1 MNKPTKYSIALLAI
15 LTLSNANM
23 VDLGE
28 IDIISTTRTA
38 QKLTKTTSTTE
49 VITDTMIEQKGY
61 VNLTQVLND
70 IAGLATTQSG
80 GLGQTTSLFSRGMTG
95 GSTLIMIDGVR
106 MNDSSTTDNKA
117 ILENISLSN
126 VKQIEIIK
134 GSMSSIWGG
143 NASGGVINIITKT
156 PQDGLHG
163 SINGSC
169 GSHDTYDTGANLS
182 YRNDKISVNAG
193 ASRLSTDGISAMAP
207 ANAEKDQMNQNNYYG
222 SINFTPNENNAFN
235 FTVNKTI
242 TKADYDDNWSAD
254 QANDDYSY
262 SDGDVYIWSAKH
274 IYTNDN
280 YESILQA
287 SKADGE
293 RTYYTT
299 GYYGDGVNVYRFKNE
314 NYSWI
319 NKYDYANGTLTGGFE
334 YLSVDGFN
342 QYNTY
347 TPSEAGYIDRAA
359 YVSNLYNITDNTLLE
374 TNIRYDDFSKFDNET
389 SYKIGIKQKLGD
401 FEARANYG
409 KSFDAP
415 SGYQLANT
423 YPGIFIEPSTTKGY
437 EIGLNYAKM
446 IDIVYFSNKVKDG
459 LIWRT
464 GATYTDPYGYANANE
479 STTYNGIEITLNTPI
494 MEQLWLSANYTRLFS
509 MNETVIMA
517 DGSIGPKI
525 RRPKE
530 TANIALSYEAIE
542 KLSTMLAV
550 QYIGD
555 RLDIDYNA
563 YPAALKDTG
572 NYTIWNIS
580 AAYEIDPALSLNVY
594 LKNMFDKEYQSVYGY
609 NSEGRT
615 LEAKLTYKF

>member
-1 MNKPTKYSIALLAI
+1 MNKPTRYSIALLAI
-15 LTLSNANM
+15 LTLSNADT

-28 IDIISTTRTA
+28 LEIVSTTRTA
-38 QKLTKTTSTTE
+38 QKLTKTTATTE

-70 IAGLATTQSG
+70 IAGLSITQSG
-80 GLGQTTSLFSRGMTG
+80 GLGQTTSLFNRGMAG
-95 GSTLIMIDGVR
+95 GSTLVMIDGVR
-106 MNDSSTTDNKA
+106 MTDGSTTDNKA

-134 GSMSSIWGG
+134 GGMSSIWGG

-156 PQDGLHG
+156 PKNGLHG
-163 SINGSC
+163 SIDGSY
-169 GSHDTYDTGANLS
+169 GSEATSDMGLNLS
-182 YRNDKISVNAG
+182 YKNDNISANAG
-193 ASRLSTDGISAMAP
+193 ASRLKTNGISAMAP
-207 ANAEKDQMNQNNYYG
+207 EDAEKDGMSQNNYYG
-222 SINFTPNENNAFN
+222 SINFTPNENNTFN
-235 FTVNKTI
+235 FTANKTL

-254 QANDDYSY
+254 LANDDYSH
-262 SDGDVYIWSAKH
+262 SDGEENIWSVKH
-274 IYTNDN
+274 RYSKDN
-280 YESILQA
+280 YESIVQA
-287 SKADGE
+287 SKADGD

-299 GYYGDGVNVYRFKNE
+299 GYYGDGVNVYRFQNK

-319 NKYDYANGTLTGGFE
+319 NKYDYTNGTITGGFE
-334 YLSVDGFN
+334 YLGVNGFN

-347 TPSEAGYIDRAA
+347 MPSTAKYNDKALF
-359 YVSNLYNITDNTLLE
+359 VSNLYNLTDNTMLE
-374 TNIRYDDFSKFDNET
+374 TNIRYDNFSKFDNET
-389 SYKIGIKQKLGD
+389 SYKVGIKQKLGD

-409 KSFDAP
+409 KSFDTP

-423 YPGIFIEPSTTKGY
+423 YPDSLLDPSATKGY
-437 EIGLNYAKM
+437 EIGLNYAKV
-446 IDIVYFSNKVKDG
+446 IDILYFSNKVKDE

-464 GATYTDPYGYANANE
+464 GAIWSDPYGYANADE

-530 TANIALSYEAIE
+530 TANISLSYEAIE
-542 KLSTMLAV
+542 KLSTMLTV

-555 RLDIDYNA
+555 RLDMDYNA
-563 YPAALKDTG
+563 YTAALKDTG
-572 NYTIWNIS
+572 NYTLWNIS
-580 AAYEIDPALSLNVY
+580 AVYEINPALSLDVY
-594 LKNMFDKEYQSVYGY
+594 LKNMFDKDYQSVYGY